1 MAKFVYRM
9 QSILDIKYKLEEQE
23 RTAYSIANGKLAEE
37 NQKLQT
43 LLIRRAG
50 YERRAKELAV
60 GTIDVQSIQ
69 ENKRAIDTM
78 KSLIREQMMQVH
90 IAEKNVELARKRLND
105 VMVERKVQERLREKA
120 FEEFKVE
127 VAAKEAQEV
136 DELTSFTYATRE
148 AK

>member
-1 MAKFVYRM
+1 M
-9 QSILDIKYKLEEQE
+9 DIKYKLEEQE

-78 KSLIREQMMQVH
+78 KSLIRDQMMQVH

-105 VMVERKVQERLREKA
+105 VMVERKVQEKLREKA

>member
-78 KSLIREQMMQVH
+78 KSLIRNQMMQVH

-105 VMVERKVQERLREKA
+105 VMVERKVQEKLREKA

>member
-1 MAKFVYRM
+1 M
-9 QSILDIKYKLEEQE
+9 DIKYKLEEQE

-105 VMVERKVQERLREKA
+105 VMVERKVQEKLREKA